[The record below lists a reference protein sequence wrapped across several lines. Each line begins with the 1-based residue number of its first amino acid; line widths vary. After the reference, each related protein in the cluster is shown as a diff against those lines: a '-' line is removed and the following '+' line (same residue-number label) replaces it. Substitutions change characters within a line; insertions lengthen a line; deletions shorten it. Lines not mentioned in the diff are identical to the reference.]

1 MNGVTEGMEQEQAPL
16 VWHQTLDFDTLM
28 YEARKHIAA
37 LAEKGWTNHNSADP
51 GITIL
56 EVLAFCIADLSYR
69 TSFDVKDIL
78 SGYKGGKQLDID
90 LPLADVALST
100 NPVTITDLRKAL
112 IDMPHPDH
120 FALINMPH
128 LDQFAMIKNAP
139 KLLLRNV
146 FPTIAERTE
155 IPFYVYTPAKKDA
168 YLSFVKEFIAP
179 ADKKKI
185 LPTSQEIIL
194 NGLYSLQL
202 EFENRLELSV
212 SKPYLADLNQNYFS
226 AQVAANGTFY
236 EISVLL
242 PYWDEIRWSLR
253 NVQLNQATLVY
264 NQRNNQDYFIAV
276 DKLNYDDYFYDY
288 YAELDLNGHLL
299 TAYVKQKDPIRSRI
313 TIQGIHYSFSVAFL
327 DWNELSNGVDRN
339 YSTAIPTPSNVTL
352 QLHQITDVRIDDTEI
367 VYDIQVAFQLTSGK
381 DLKLLTRIIFD
392 EGTVLGADK
401 SAYVIAAL
409 AAKFPHLYQQ
419 QIELEKAIH
428 DHLSQKTL
436 PIYSNYLE
444 KINTVFKLLY
454 GAHGVWPTI
463 GQYRNLG
470 EDYSK
475 FTASRVQEIALFGTI
490 IAAPEYN
497 INELIAEVYFR
508 VDRFLNPLVRFNS
521 LSEMTE
527 KGYLFEE
534 LFNGPQLKHGFIED
548 RDLEQLKR
556 RSVVYTSDLI
566 RLIMDVPGVKAV
578 ADFSISSYIDNR
590 LMGRNVINCLNL
602 TNSDVY
608 KPRFSASKTDF
619 LVQVDAKTEPIDK
632 PALFNWYAQ
641 KLAAEKSQ
649 QFPSGQWKNLA
660 LPLGED
666 MEIEAYGS
674 IQYDFPE
681 VYGIDNYGLP
691 IDATEERKARA
702 QQLKAYLLPFEQLLA
717 NYLKQVAHLP
727 ELFSYNR
734 NIDATYAT
742 QPLYDVPNVQPL
754 FSGFVQNNTT
764 WDVFV
769 QDLNNS
775 YQTALREGES
785 VDEFRSRRSR
795 FLSHMLARFG
805 ERFADYSTQMFDRHK
820 ALLNDPQT
828 TGTYLVKRG
837 ETLDKLISDKIAFA
851 EDYPIV
857 TGERYRAFDTT
868 FAHTFQQIGTW
879 NNSLVESYKLRLCR
893 LLGIENTN
901 NQFLFGAGVNP
912 DGSVV
917 DLEGIHVV
925 EHILVRPRLNT
936 STLLAITNRISEN
949 GEVFTYSSDRD
960 PYSFKVT
967 LVLPINAG
975 RFAEEAFRLFVE
987 KLIRMETPAHIALD
1001 IRWMSTECGKKF
1013 EANYSEWKKYVYL
1026 MKPYLF
1032 QNQVSLSDTELQ
1044 ELMSD
1049 IPLIDQPENP
1059 ISLSDI
1065 PIKKLKSD
1073 ASLMAQ
1079 EKRGKVR
1086 DIKVPPKTQK
1096 GPSILTLQNNL
1107 VQSMN
1112 SVCRLKL
1119 DTFNAEGVLFSPTKG
1134 QIGFVTGVTDVFHLS
1149 VNEIGGTLS
1158 FFKWDNDWKLKAE
1171 LKNVPVLYFGVEKLI
1186 GKKQIGLTAVY
1197 GGAGEYLLKYTL
1209 PNGDSTWQRISVSLP
1224 IVPVRFSINTPGNVL
1239 DFDTEKDGV
1248 FHSSN
1253 FKWEGYFLSWTP
1265 KGGMLTIS
1273 VPGSSFPPLIL
1284 GPMKEG
1290 DKVLFSDIYK
1300 EFGTLLVEFKYEL
1313 DQQITTARIQLLIE
1327 PVIKVMHQQEL
1338 LVPNETGTINIAAGI
1353 QQLDL
1358 RFEPP
1363 GGTLKVFNANGNN
1376 ISAEQKIIVGAS
1388 KAPSEF
1394 LKALPEIGETNSA
1407 PMYADGSMITLS
1419 NASSFAIDT
1428 LTDVYW
1434 LPETAYLFHYILSS
1448 AETSTRLVFPA
1459 PTVEE
1464 PIEDVAISEN
1474 GWTENTE
1481 DTLVTVRESATDV
1494 LILPVKD
1501 TINLVFDYRIKKQLF
1516 DFQFTNFPGSLT
1528 LLDKKGKEYFF
1539 DVKKGQLTL
1548 GEKDLPVN
1556 DYKAVYAP
1564 DFGKPLVFKLDVL
1577 YCNPTFVISKA
1588 TGSKTTFKALMRP
1601 LYPFAKGYVWR
1612 LNDRVVSRAKNPEL
1626 LLDFAK
1632 TDRITVSLTIHF
1644 PETEATHKL
1653 DLTVDQLIKWN
1664 NVG

>member
-16 VWHQTLDFDTLM
+16 IWHQTLDFDTLM

-90 LPLADVALST
+90 LPLADSALSS
-100 NPVTITDLRKAL
+100 NPVTINDLRKAL
-112 IDMPHPDH
+112 IDMPHP
-120 FALINMPH
+120 
-128 LDQFAMIKNAP
+128 DQFAMIKNAP

-146 FPTIAERTE
+146 FPIIAERTE

-185 LPTSQEIIL
+185 QPTSQEIIL

-253 NVQLNQATLVY
+253 NVSLSQATLVY

-299 TAYVKQKDPIRSRI
+299 TGYVKQKDPIRAEI
-313 TIQGIHYSFSVAFL
+313 TIQGINYPFSVAFL
-327 DWNELSNGVDRN
+327 DWNELSNGVERDYN
-339 YSTAIPTPSNVTL
+339 LAIREPLFLSGPMI
-352 QLHQITDVRIDDTEI
+352 QIDDVRIDDSEI
-367 VYDIQVAFQLTSGK
+367 VFDIQTAFNFPKQGSSPATTK
-381 DLKLLTRIIFD
+381 HVKLLTRIIFD
-392 EGTVLGADK
+392 AGTVLGADK
-401 SAYVIAAL
+401 TAL
-409 AAKFPHLYQQ
+409 VKQALEAKFLQLYQQ

-428 DHLSQKTL
+428 DHLSQKTS

-454 GAHGVWPTI
+454 GAHGVWSTI

-490 IAAPEYN
+490 IAAPDYN
-497 INELIAEVYFR
+497 INELLAEVYFR

-548 RDLEQLKR
+548 SDLEQLKR

-608 KPRFSASKTDF
+608 KPRFSASKTAL
-619 LVQVDAKTEPIDK
+619 LVKVDTKTEPIDK

-641 KLAAEKSQ
+641 KLAIEKSR

-666 MEIEAYGS
+666 MEIEAYRS
-674 IQYDFPE
+674 VQYDFPE

-727 ELFSYNR
+727 ELFSFNR
-734 NIDATYAT
+734 SVDATYAT
-742 QPLYDVPNVQPL
+742 QPLYDVPNVQSL
-754 FSGFVQNNTT
+754 FSGFAQSGST

-775 YQTALREGES
+775 YRTALREGES
-785 VDEFRSRRSR
+785 LDEFRSRRSR

-805 ERFADYSTQMFDRHK
+805 EQFADYSAQMFDRHK

-828 TGTYLVKRG
+828 TGDYLLKRG

-851 EDYPIV
+851 EDYPKV

-868 FAHTFQQIGTW
+868 IAPNYQSVGTW
-879 NNSLVESYKLRLCR
+879 NNSVIESYKLRLCR

-901 NQFLFGAGVNP
+901 NQFLFGAGIHP
-912 DGSVV
+912 DGSAA

-925 EHILVRPRLNT
+925 EHILLRPRLNT
-936 STLLAITNRISEN
+936 NTLLTITNRIAEN

-967 LVLPINAG
+967 LVLPIKAG
-975 RFAEEAFRLFVE
+975 RFAEEAFRSFVE
-987 KLIRMETPAHIALD
+987 KLIRLETPAHIALD
-1001 IRWMSTECGKKF
+1001 LRWMSTECGKKF
-1013 EANYSEWKKYVYL
+1013 EASYSEWKKYIYL

-1044 ELMSD
+1044 ELMPD
-1049 IPLIDQPENP
+1049 IPV
-1059 ISLSDI
+1059 
-1065 PIKKLKSD
+1065 KKLKSD

-1079 EKRGKVR
+1079 EKRGKLP

-1107 VQSMN
+1107 VQSLN

-1119 DTFNAEGVLFSPTKG
+1119 DTFNAEGVLFSPIKS

-1158 FFKWDNDWKLKAE
+1158 FFKWENDWKLKAE
-1171 LKNVPVLYFGVEKLI
+1171 LKNVPMLYLDVEKLT
-1186 GKKQIGLTAVY
+1186 GKQRIGLTALY

-1209 PNGDSTWQRISVSLP
+1209 PNGDSTWQRISVSKP
-1224 IVPVRFSINTPGNVL
+1224 IVPVQFAINSPSKVL
-1239 DFDTEKDGV
+1239 DFDT
-1248 FHSSN
+1248 
-1253 FKWEGYFLSWTP
+1253 
-1265 KGGMLTIS
+1265 
-1273 VPGSSFPPLIL
+1273 
-1284 GPMKEG
+1284 
-1290 DKVLFSDIYK
+1290 
-1300 EFGTLLVEFKYEL
+1300 
-1313 DQQITTARIQLLIE
+1313 
-1327 PVIKVMHQQEL
+1327 
-1338 LVPNETGTINIAAGI
+1338 
-1353 QQLDL
+1353 
-1358 RFEPP
+1358 
-1363 GGTLKVFNANGNN
+1363 
-1376 ISAEQKIIVGAS
+1376 
-1388 KAPSEF
+1388 
-1394 LKALPEIGETNSA
+1394 
-1407 PMYADGSMITLS
+1407 
-1419 NASSFAIDT
+1419 
-1428 LTDVYW
+1428 
-1434 LPETAYLFHYILSS
+1434 
-1448 AETSTRLVFPA
+1448 
-1459 PTVEE
+1459 
-1464 PIEDVAISEN
+1464 
-1474 GWTENTE
+1474 
-1481 DTLVTVRESATDV
+1481 
-1494 LILPVKD
+1494 
-1501 TINLVFDYRIKKQLF
+1501 
-1516 DFQFTNFPGSLT
+1516 
-1528 LLDKKGKEYFF
+1528 
-1539 DVKKGQLTL
+1539 
-1548 GEKDLPVN
+1548 
-1556 DYKAVYAP
+1556 
-1564 DFGKPLVFKLDVL
+1564 
-1577 YCNPTFVISKA
+1577 
-1588 TGSKTTFKALMRP
+1588 
-1601 LYPFAKGYVWR
+1601 
-1612 LNDRVVSRAKNPEL
+1612 
-1626 LLDFAK
+1626 
-1632 TDRITVSLTIHF
+1632 
-1644 PETEATHKL
+1644 
-1653 DLTVDQLIKWN
+1653 
-1664 NVG
+1664 

>member
-16 VWHQTLDFDTLM
+16 IWHQTLDFDTLM

-37 LAEKGWTNHNSADP
+37 LAEKGWSNHNSADP

-90 LPLADVALST
+90 LPLADSALST
-100 NPVTITDLRKAL
+100 NPVTINDLRKAL
-112 IDMPHPDH
+112 IDMPHPD
-120 FALINMPH
+120 
-128 LDQFAMIKNAP
+128 QFGMIKNAP

-146 FPTIAERTE
+146 FPIIAERTE

-202 EFENRLELSV
+202 EFENRLELSA

-226 AQVAANGTFY
+226 AQVATANGMFY

-288 YAELDLNGHLL
+288 YAELNLNGHLL
-299 TAYVKQKDPIRSRI
+299 TAYVKQKDPIRSKI
-313 TIQGIHYSFSVAFL
+313 TIQGINYPFSVAFL
-327 DWNELSNGVDRN
+327 DWNELSNGVDRDYN
-339 YSTAIPTPSNVTL
+339 LAIREPLFLSGPMI
-352 QLHQITDVRIDDTEI
+352 QIDDVRIDDSEI
-367 VYDIQVAFQLTSGK
+367 VFDIQTAFNFPKQGSSPATTK
-381 DLKLLTRIIFD
+381 HVKLLTRVVFD
-392 EGTVLGADK
+392 AGTVLGADK
-401 SAYVIAAL
+401 TAL
-409 AAKFPHLYQQ
+409 VKQALEVKFPQLYQQ

-428 DHLSQKTL
+428 DHLSQKTS

-444 KINTVFKLLY
+444 KINTVFNLLY
-454 GAHGVWPTI
+454 GAHGVWSTI

-497 INELIAEVYFR
+497 INELLAEVYFR

-548 RDLEQLKR
+548 SDLEQLKR

-608 KPRFSASKTDF
+608 KPRFSAPKTAL
-619 LVQVDAKTEPIDK
+619 LVKVDTKTEPIDK

-641 KLAAEKSQ
+641 KLANEKSR

-674 IQYDFPE
+674 VQYDFPE

-727 ELFSYNR
+727 ELFSFNR
-734 NIDATYAT
+734 TIDATYAT

-754 FSGFVQNNTT
+754 FSGFVQSGAT

-769 QDLNNS
+769 QDLNNT
-775 YQTALREGES
+775 YRTALSEGES

-805 ERFADYSTQMFDRHK
+805 ERFADYSAQMFDRHK

-828 TGTYLVKRG
+828 TGDYLLKRG

-851 EDYPIV
+851 ENYPKV

-868 FAHTFQQIGTW
+868 FMHPFQPAGTW
-879 NNSLVESYKLRLCR
+879 SNSIVESYKLRLCR

-901 NQFLFGAGVNP
+901 NQFLFGTGINP
-912 DGSVV
+912 DGSSA

-925 EHILVRPRLNT
+925 EHILLRPHLNT
-936 STLLAITNRISEN
+936 NTLLTITNRIAEN
-949 GEVFTYSSDRD
+949 GEVYTYSSDRD

-967 LVLPINAG
+967 LVIPINAG
-975 RFAEEAFRLFVE
+975 RFAEEAFRSFAE

-1001 IRWMSTECGKKF
+1001 LRWMSTECGKKF
-1013 EANYSEWKKYVYL
+1013 EASYSEWKKYIYL

-1044 ELMSD
+1044 ELMPD
-1049 IPLIDQPENP
+1049 IPLIDQLENP

-1107 VQSMN
+1107 VQSLN

-1119 DTFNAEGVLFSPTKG
+1119 DTFNVEGVLFSPIKG

-1186 GKKQIGLTAVY
+1186 GKKQIGLTAIY

-1224 IVPVRFSINTPGNVL
+1224 IVPVRFSINAPGKVL

-1248 FHSSN
+1248 FRSSN
-1253 FKWEGYFLSWTP
+1253 FNWEGYFLSWTP
-1265 KGGMLTIS
+1265 KGGMLTVS
-1273 VPGSSFPPLIL
+1273 VPGSSFPPVVL

-1300 EFGTLLVEFKYEL
+1300 QFGTQLVEFKYAL
-1313 DQQITTARIQLLIE
+1313 DQQVATAHIQLQIE
-1327 PVIKVMHQQEL
+1327 PIIKVYNQQEL
-1338 LVPNETGTINIAAGI
+1338 LVPNESGSIMVPSGI
-1353 QQLDL
+1353 QKLDL

-1363 GGTLKVFNANGNN
+1363 GGTLKVFNANGNT
-1376 ISAEQKIIVGAS
+1376 ISVEQKTIDLMQNTTS
-1388 KAPSEF
+1388 KQ
-1394 LKALPEIGETNSA
+1394 LKALPEISETNPV
-1407 PMYADGSMITLS
+1407 PMFADGSMITLPTV
-1419 NASSFAIDT
+1419 SSFAIDI
-1428 LTDVYW
+1428 LADGYW
-1434 LPETAYLFHYILSS
+1434 LPETTYLFHYSLSS
-1448 AETSTRLVFPA
+1448 AETIVRLVFPA
-1459 PTVEE
+1459 PTVDE
-1464 PIEDVAISEN
+1464 PIEVVADTVHV
-1474 GWTENTE
+1474 WTENTD
-1481 DTLVTVRESATDV
+1481 DTLVTVRNSVTDV
-1494 LILPVKD
+1494 LVLPVKD
-1501 TINLVFDYRIKKQLF
+1501 AINLVFDYRVKKQLF

-1528 LLDKKGKEYFF
+1528 LLDKKGKEYLF
-1539 DVKKGQLTL
+1539 DVKDGRLTL

-1577 YCNPTFVISKA
+1577 YCNPTFKIGVINGEKNN
-1588 TGSKTTFKALMRP
+1588 FKVVFLPAF
-1601 LYPFAKGYVWR
+1601 PFANGYVWR
-1612 LNDRVVSRAKNPEL
+1612 LNDRFASRLKNPEL
-1626 LLDFAK
+1626 VLDFAK
-1632 TDRITVSLTIHF
+1632 TDKITVSLTIRF
-1644 PETEATHKL
+1644 PELEATYQL
-1653 DLTVDQLIKWN
+1653 DFTADQLMKLKN
-1664 NVG
+1664 G